1 MKKWAVYQSRSK
13 YDHKKGFRK
22 NPKGYVY
29 AETEEQAHIEVG
41 KHIFIP
47 DGYWAKVIA
56 VEKAE

>member
-29 AETEEQAHIEVG
+29 AETEEQAHIQVG

-56 VEKAE
+56 VEKVE